1 MFTKSSSKTIDLG
14 KINYILASASAI
26 VALHKLAPIV
36 ELKIKDIPNSLDL
49 ALTPSIVSSDGKT
62 YIRTVKKSLKQKPY
76 STSATTPVQARP
88 AQVVIDTVAAF
99 YPETEPRVTK
109 SLHASHNA
117 VINTMSPSMRR
128 SLKARRI
135 RVRGGASSSFER
147 LQIGG
152 YFAAW
157 YALNVVYNIVNK
169 KVLNVLP
176 APLIV
181 GSIQFG
187 VGALYC
193 AIVWLLKFRPLPT
206 LTNKGSIAVA
216 SVGAY
221 HMLGQLATMIALGA
235 APVSFAHIVKAVS
248 TFHFTPKSLLF

>member
-1 MFTKSSSKTIDLG
+1 MTR
-14 KINYILASASAI
+14 
-26 VALHKLAPIV
+26 
-36 ELKIKDIPNSLDL
+36 SL
-49 ALTPSIVSSDGKT
+49 P
-62 YIRTVKKSLKQKPY
+62 
-76 STSATTPVQARP
+76 
-88 AQVVIDTVAAF
+88 
-99 YPETEPRVTK
+99 
-109 SLHASHNA
+109 ASHNA
-117 VINTMSPSMRR
+117 VIDTMSPSMRR

-135 RVRGGASSSFER
+135 RVRGGAAAGGLMER
-147 LQIGG
+147 LEIGG

-176 APLIV
+176 APLVV

-193 AIVWLLKFRPLPT
+193 MIVWLLKFRPCPT
-206 LTNKGSIAVA
+206 LTKEGTKAVA

-235 APVSFAHIVKAVS
+235 GPVSFTHIVKAVS
-248 TFHFTPKSLLF
+248 ADHLKT